1 MVFRK
6 FKIGQIVHYKP
17 SNHRHAGPRG
27 DYQVIKPL
35 PHCQNGEPKYRIR
48 NVNESH
54 ERDVKESELKPRP
67 NDNL

>member
-1 MVFRK
+1 MVFHK

-27 DYQVIKPL
+27 AYQVIRPL
-35 PHCQNGEPKYRIR
+35 PQMRNGEPKYRIR
-48 NVNESH
+48 NLNECY